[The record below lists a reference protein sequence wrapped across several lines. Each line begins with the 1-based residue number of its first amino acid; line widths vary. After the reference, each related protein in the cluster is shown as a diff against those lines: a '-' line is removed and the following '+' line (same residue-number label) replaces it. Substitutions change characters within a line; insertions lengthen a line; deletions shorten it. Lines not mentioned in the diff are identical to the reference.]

1 MSFEND
7 SFDTIV
13 DTFGLD
19 YYQNPTQALQEMRRV
34 CRKNGLIL
42 LMASGM
48 PEGKYTSKF
57 FKWREPLL
65 LGRYGKFNVREWD
78 KIVPALDFEIIQSKR
93 FQNGSIY
100 LYILRN
106 VKNND

>member
-1 MSFEND
+1 MSFEDN
-7 SFDTIV
+7 SFDTII

-19 YYQNPTQALQEMRRV
+19 YYQNPTKALKEMRRV
-34 CRKNGLIL
+34 CRKDGLIL

-48 PEGKYTSKF
+48 PEGKYTAKF

-78 KIVPALDFEIIQSKR
+78 KIVPAFGFEIIEAKR
-93 FQNGSIY
+93 LQNGSIY

-106 VKNND
+106 PKNDN